1 MFVSHFDT
9 IYNRIVTDRQ
19 MDGQMDGRAESFL
32 AYRYRSLH
40 ACMNECGRTIKLKI
54 KNIGYK

>member
-9 IYNRIVTDRQ
+9 IYNRIVTDR
-19 MDGQMDGRAESFL
+19 QMDGRAESFL

-40 ACMNECGRTIKLKI
+40 ACMNECGGTIKLKI